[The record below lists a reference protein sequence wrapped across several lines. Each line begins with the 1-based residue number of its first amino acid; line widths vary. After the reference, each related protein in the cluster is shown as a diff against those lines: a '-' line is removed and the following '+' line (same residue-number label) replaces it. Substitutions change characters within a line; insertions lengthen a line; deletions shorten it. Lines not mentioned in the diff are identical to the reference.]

1 MHLVS
6 FPAGHPS
13 AIFGFLPLMV
23 HFLFIHIDRMG
34 EEGVDEQWEEASY
47 GDEQSWRRVNPF
59 VRGISP

>member
-1 MHLVS
+1 MLLGVELNS
-6 FPAGHPS
+6 MEN
-13 AIFGFLPLMV
+13 PLFISRV